1 MGRTKPLGIYGE
13 RKIKIR
19 KTIENRMNEAS
30 IKGID
35 LEKRGI
41 IKRRTY
47 YGRLSEAGD
56 IRLKE
61 LWGMEQAGVKFSDAD
76 LLAMFGR

>member
-1 MGRTKPLGIYGE
+1 MGRTKPHGIYGE
-13 RKIKIR
+13 RKNKIR
-19 KTIENRMNEAS
+19 KSIENRKTEAA
-30 IKGID
+30 IKAIEV
-35 LEKRGI
+35 EKRVI

-76 LLAMFGR
+76 LLAIFGR